1 MITSWAQYISAIDR
15 LANSALFQL
24 GHEDID
30 LGEIEDVGD
39 LGECPAVMREQADRA
54 MFQLHEVITAYEQR
68 QSVLQAELHRRPK
81 SARSEPEVSLFD
93 ISA

>member
-1 MITSWAQYISAIDR
+1 MIDSWDQYIAVIDR
-15 LANSALFQL
+15 LASSALFQL

-30 LGEIEDVGD
+30 LGEIEEVGD
-39 LGECPAVMREQADRA
+39 LGLCPGALRDSAERAV
-54 MFQLHEVITAYEQR
+54 FQLHEVITAYEQR

-81 SARSEPEVSLFD
+81 TARSEPEVSLFD